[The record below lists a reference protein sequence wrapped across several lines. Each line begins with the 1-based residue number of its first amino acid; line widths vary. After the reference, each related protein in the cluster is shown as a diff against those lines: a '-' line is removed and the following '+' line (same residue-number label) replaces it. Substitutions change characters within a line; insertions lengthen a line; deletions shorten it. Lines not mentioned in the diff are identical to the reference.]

1 MPRRT
6 RTTNRQAR
14 RSNPDLRLLNAT
26 AAVQTKPNHR
36 NRAAFRRVR
45 AQYSQHV
52 TDLIE
57 SLAVGA

>member
-1 MPRRT
+1 MPRKT
-6 RTTNRQAR
+6 HTAARQSR
-14 RSNPDLRLLNAT
+14 KRDPQTRLLNAT
-26 AAVQTKPNHR
+26 AAVQTQPNHR

-52 TDLIE
+52 TNLIE